1 MYNMNISLFGMKINV
16 TMLLFIIIILIL
28 IGHTYCGCSNNPY
41 ALIEG
46 FPSMPSVPSTSSL
59 QSQASAAQANAQ
71 SQASAA
77 QANAQSQASAAQTNA
92 QSQASA
98 AQASAQSQASAAQ
111 ASAPST
117 PSVATNAAS
126 VPTGGGGGGIVNNKI
141 VPDGSKV
148 STVKTGF
155 KVRGK
160 KKEGFT
166 GLQRNIGQ
174 YSPYSLNSEKINTNS
189 WNSPN
194 MVITP
199 GQPVSPE
206 VKAFLNRPKQP
217 LPLPEGEL
225 DLFFNTQFKPECCP
239 NTYSRSD
246 GCACM
251 TGDQYNYLILRGG
264 NNVPYSNH

>member
-1 MYNMNISLFGMKINV
+1 MNISLFGMKINV
-16 TMLLFIIIILIL
+16 TMLLFIVIILIL
-28 IGHTYCGCSNNPY
+28 IAHTYCGCNNNPY

-46 FPSMPSVPSTSSL
+46 FPSLPSTPSVPSTSSL
-59 QSQASAAQANAQ
+59 QAQASSAQSQAQ
-71 SQASAA
+71 SQAS
-77 QANAQSQASAAQTNA
+77 
-92 QSQASA
+92 
-98 AQASAQSQASAAQ
+98 SAQSQAQSQESSAKA
-111 ASAPST
+111 AAPSAPST

-126 VPTGGGGGGIVNNKI
+126 VPTGGGGGGIINNI
-141 VPDGSKV
+141 ILPDGAKV
-148 STVKTGF
+148 STEKTGF
-155 KVRGK
+155 KVQGKK

-174 YSPYSLNSEKINTNS
+174 YSPYSLNSEKINTDS

-217 LPLPEGEL
+217 VPLPQGEL

-239 NTYSRSD
+239 NTFSRSD

-251 TGDQYNYLILRGG
+251 TGEQYNYLILRGG
-264 NNVPYSNH
+264 NNVPYSNY